1 MALLFTSIKQG
12 NRIEKEIGG
21 LKYSRLYEFNG
32 FNKIPLIWVLARR
45 LIL

>member
-21 LKYSRLYEFNG
+21 LKYSRLYEFELHNQ
-32 FNKIPLIWVLARR
+32 IAQIS
-45 LIL
+45 I